1 MICPSCN
8 FNNVPGAD
16 QCVNCQHDLAPHDRP
31 VAIDRVQRSL
41 MEDTVASLCPRD
53 PVTLPPSASLAE
65 AMAVLLDRNIG
76 ALPIVEAG
84 VLVGILSERDVLLEA
99 AGVEGCNRRP
109 VSDFMT
115 RGPETVREND
125 TLAFALHKMDSG
137 GYRHLPVT
145 RDGRLVGIVSVRD
158 LMRHVTRLAAASWPG
173 SQAAED

>member
-1 MICPSCN
+1 MICPTCN
-8 FNNVPGAD
+8 FNNVPGTD
-16 QCVNCQHDLAPHDRP
+16 QCANCQQDLAPLDRP

-41 MEDTVASLCPRD
+41 MEDTVASLRPRP
-53 PVTLPPSASLAE
+53 PVTLPPGATLAE
-65 AMAVLLDRNIG
+65 AMAVLLDRNVG

-84 VLVGILSERDVLLEA
+84 ELVGILTERDVLLKA

-115 RGPETVREND
+115 RRPETVREND

-158 LMRHVTRLAAASWPG
+158 LMRHVTRLCAVPRIG
-173 SQAAED
+173 LLGQE